1 MFESFEDFRDS
12 ALRSG
17 MSRDF
22 APTQLAKLYGIQS
35 MSRNQQADANF
46 NNQRATALQYENVM
60 NNPFMSKEE
69 QNFQTD
75 VDTAIRRRKVRT
87 LLSTDFVDGEGPN
100 FQADVD
106 AAIRRRKAKTLLP
119 MDFADGASIL
129 RGVHQ
134 YGMVDGPGTSRS
146 DSVGP
151 ARLPGSGEVANLSR
165 GEAVVPTDTVNYMN
179 REFFGGDKNGLEK
192 MILATHKNPEDNG
205 RWKDRLQSVG
215 GQSEVDDFSN
225 TYLST
230 GDDMAKKRVRG
241 YADGKTGLLDDEG
254 YDGQV
259 LTRAQRNS
267 MSQRV
272 GDINAGYDQGVL
284 PTLKRGLLGAVGLG
298 DKAAEEIRRRSTQKF
313 LDMNP
318 DDAPYVRR
326 HPSAYMADGKGNP
339 LRAQNIRVKKR
350 K

>member
-35 MSRNQQADANF
+35 MSRYQQADANF

-75 VDTAIRRRKVRT
+75 VD
-87 LLSTDFVDGEGPN
+87 
-100 FQADVD
+100 AD
-106 AAIRRRKAKTLLP
+106 IRRRKAKTLLP
-119 MDFADGASIL
+119 EGFAEDFADDFAENFADGASIL

-215 GQSEVDDFSN
+215 GQREVDDFSN

-241 YADGKTGLLDDEG
+241 YEDGKTGLLDDENYG
-254 YDGQV
+254 GQI

-267 MSQRV
+267 MAQRV
-272 GDINAGYDQGVL
+272 GEINAGYDQGVL